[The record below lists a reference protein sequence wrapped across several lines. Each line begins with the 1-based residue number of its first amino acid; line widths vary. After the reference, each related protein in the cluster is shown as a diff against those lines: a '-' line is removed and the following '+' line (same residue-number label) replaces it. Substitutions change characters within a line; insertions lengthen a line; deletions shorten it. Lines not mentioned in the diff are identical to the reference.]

1 MRMRLSDL
9 IDILENKS
17 EVMSRR
23 IMEKYKITKEDLSK
37 IQKALRN
44 YAFLIEKHPL

>member
-9 IDILENKS
+9 IEILENKS

-23 IMEKYKITKEDLSK
+23 VMEKYKITKEDLSK
-37 IQKALRN
+37 IQEALRT
-44 YAFLIEKHPL
+44 YAFQIEKHHF